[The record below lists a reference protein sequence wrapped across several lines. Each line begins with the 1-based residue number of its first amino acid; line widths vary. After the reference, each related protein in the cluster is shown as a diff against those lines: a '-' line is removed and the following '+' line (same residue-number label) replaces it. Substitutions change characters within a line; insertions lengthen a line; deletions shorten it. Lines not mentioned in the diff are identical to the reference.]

1 MAKTNWNRSLAE
13 GLKHETQTITWVSEN
28 TGNEY
33 VTDVVPSLNV
43 LSVGSC
49 EEVEGGFK
57 YSVVDT
63 TNDLEYSI
71 KSPNNVAVKFGTI
84 LQFKNVRGGA
94 TSSGIGWFKS
104 DSVIVVKT
112 NET

>member
-1 MAKTNWNRSLAE
+1 MAKTNWNRNLSE
-13 GLKHETQTITWVSEN
+13 VLKHETESITLVSEN
-28 TGNEY
+28 TGKEY
-33 VTDVVPSLNV
+33 ITDVVSTLNV

-71 KSPNNVAVKFGTI
+71 KSPNNVAVKFGTL
-84 LQFKNVRGGA
+84 LQFKNLEAVQPL
-94 TSSGIGWFKS
+94 TV
-104 DSVIVVKT
+104 SVGLKQIQLLR
-112 NET
+112 

>member
-1 MAKTNWNRSLAE
+1 MAKTNWKRNLSE
-13 GLKHETQTITWVSEN
+13 VLKHETESITLISGN
-28 TGNEY
+28 TGKEY
-33 VTDVVPSLNV
+33 ITDVIPTLNV
-43 LSVGSC
+43 LSVGSY

-71 KSPNNVAVKFGTI
+71 KTPNNVTVKFGSI
-84 LQFKNVRGGA
+84 LQFKNVRGGE
-94 TSSGIGWFKS
+94 TSNGVGWFKA
-104 DSVIVVKT
+104 DSVVVVKR